1 MDEKAYTEMVNC
13 IDMDIHPVSIM
24 NHVSVKTAQSM
35 LAHMRIEYEEGLV
48 PDAYLI
54 AFHEEFCRDRSW
66 IIHMIPKFYLYFLM
80 EIWDSDRIEMDGIR
94 WDMLKHLKRFGLVT
108 YRKGNRRQGIP
119 SEIYIVSSMK
129 NHFYFYLKSRDA
141 EKEMDHYE
149 RMENA
154 FLGMMYYYGIASLPD
169 LHRIFCQALKE
180 ETDYDAFY
188 HCVKCRSDLWAWGLF
203 LKDRQKEDYFMN
215 HNVESAELSL
225 VMIRE
230 HKDLP
235 YKSVSYDDLAYVRF
249 GYGIDNRWHGVSEL
263 GSYLVN
269 DMQMSYYRS
278 TVLVHTFITAIQNG
292 TDLKQ
297 LLDKLAVISFSD
309 TKDRK
314 NVEKYVSIM
323 YEHIPVFEFKGH
335 SRSEYGRKYQ
345 ELESRKSRS
354 RFHMIPGGK
363 K

>member
-1 MDEKAYTEMVNC
+1 MEEYANTELVKC
-13 IDMDIHPVSIM
+13 IEMDIHPVSIM
-24 NHVSVKTAQSM
+24 NHISVKTAQSM
-35 LAHMRIEYEEGLV
+35 LSHIGIEYEEGLV

-66 IIHMIPKFYLYFLM
+66 IIHMLPKFYLHFLM
-80 EIWDSDRIEMDGIR
+80 EIWDSDEIELDGIR

-108 YRKGNRRQGIP
+108 YRKGSRRQGIP
-119 SEIYIVSSMK
+119 SEIYVISSMK

-141 EKEMDHYE
+141 EKKMDHYE
-149 RMENA
+149 KMENA
-154 FLGMMYYYGIASLPD
+154 FLGMMYYYGIAPLKN
-169 LHRIFCQALKE
+169 LHNIFCQVLKKE
-180 ETDYDAFY
+180 IEYQTFFRF
-188 HCVKCRSDLWAWGLF
+188 VRCRSDLWAWGFF
-203 LKDRQKEDYFMN
+203 LKDRQGEDYFMN

-225 VMIRE
+225 VLIRE

-235 YKSVSYDDLAYVRF
+235 YKRVSYDDLAYVRN
-249 GYGIDNRWHGVSEL
+249 GYGIDNRWYGVSEL

-278 TVLVHTFITAIQNG
+278 TVLVHTFLTAIQNG

-297 LLDKLAVISFSD
+297 LSEKMAVISFSD
-309 TKDRK
+309 PKDRK

-323 YEHIPVFEFKGH
+323 YEHIPIFELKGH
-335 SRSEYGRKYQ
+335 SRLEYGRKYQ
-345 ELESRKSRS
+345 ESESRKNRS

>member
-1 MDEKAYTEMVNC
+1 
-13 IDMDIHPVSIM
+13 MDIHPVSIM

-35 LAHMRIEYEEGLV
+35 LTHMNIEYEEGLV

-54 AFHEEFCRDRSW
+54 AFHEEFCRDRGW
-66 IIHMIPKFYLYFLM
+66 MIHMIPRFYLHFLM
-80 EIWDSDRIEMDGIR
+80 EIWSSDQIEMDGTR

-119 SEIYIVSSMK
+119 SEIYVVSSMK
-129 NHFYFYLKSRDA
+129 NHFYFFLRSRDA

-149 RMENA
+149 KMENA
-154 FLGMMYYYGIASLPD
+154 FLGMMYYYGIASLD
-169 LHRIFCQALKE
+169 NLHRLFCQAIE
-180 ETDYDAFY
+180 EEINYDTFC
-188 HCVKCRSDLWAWGLF
+188 HFVKCRSDLWAWGLF
-203 LKDRQKEDYFMN
+203 LKDRQGEDYFMN

-235 YKSVSYDDLAYVRF
+235 YKCVSYDDLAYVRF
-249 GYGIDNRWHGVSEL
+249 GYGIDNRWYGVSEL

-278 TVLVHTFITAIQNG
+278 TVLVHTFMTAIQNG
-292 TDLKQ
+292 TVLNQ
-297 LLDKLAVISFSD
+297 LLDKLTVISFSD

-323 YEHIPVFEFKGH
+323 YEHIPVFELKGH
-335 SRSEYGRKYQ
+335 SRSEYGRKYHKP
-345 ELESRKSRS
+345 ESRKNRN
-354 RFHMIPGGK
+354 RFYMIPGGK